1 MRMFLYYAF
10 HSFINQIKKLF
21 KTWVMVFIIVCFVFG
36 MGIGI
41 LAVTISD
48 LAEKNK
54 EETEITETV
63 DAPDEDVAEPE
74 EEKPHIIRD
83 GIGYDNFL
91 ELVAAGIVI
100 VLFALSIVNADKNA
114 GKLFLP
120 ADVNLLFPSPLKP
133 QSVMLFRIG
142 MQIGT
147 MIIMGLYLLFQLPNL
162 VFNVGLSVWAGVGL
176 IAAFSMTMFLSTLM
190 QLLTYL
196 LASKYDAVKRFL
208 RPGLV
213 AVLVLIAGGFFTYQ
227 RTSGQDYLTAASAFF
242 NAKGTQY
249 VPFWGWMKGFVRA
262 CADGNL
268 TGVILFLALLIIGSA
283 LLIWFMWQ
291 LKVDFYEDA
300 MAKSEEVAELLEAAR
315 AKNAGLIVKRKKDR
329 SDKLR
334 RENIGHGWGANV
346 FFFKNMY
353 NRFRF
358 AHFGFFTKTL
368 EFNLLI
374 AVGVALVCRFSIQ
387 TNAVIFLA
395 AVFAVT
401 TFMRSLG
408 NVLEQDTKMDYFV
421 MIPESAWSKMF
432 YSMLAEI
439 AGSAMDLAI
448 PMVVGALVMGG
459 NPLEALVWVL
469 ALLSISIYSTSVGTF
484 IGVTVPNNAGVMLK
498 QFVQVLFV
506 YFGLL
511 PDIVAIAICA
521 AIGKVALGIAIA
533 LILNVLLGL
542 LFFSFAALA
551 LEPHGGS
558 ESEAIL

>member
-63 DAPDEDVAEPE
+63 DAPDEDAAEPE

-268 TGVILFLALLIIGSA
+268 TGVILFLAG
-283 LLIWFMWQ
+283 
-291 LKVDFYEDA
+291 
-300 MAKSEEVAELLEAAR
+300 
-315 AKNAGLIVKRKKDR
+315 
-329 SDKLR
+329 
-334 RENIGHGWGANV
+334 
-346 FFFKNMY
+346 
-353 NRFRF
+353 
-358 AHFGFFTKTL
+358 
-368 EFNLLI
+368 
-374 AVGVALVCRFSIQ
+374 
-387 TNAVIFLA
+387 
-395 AVFAVT
+395 
-401 TFMRSLG
+401 
-408 NVLEQDTKMDYFV
+408 
-421 MIPESAWSKMF
+421 
-432 YSMLAEI
+432 
-439 AGSAMDLAI
+439 
-448 PMVVGALVMGG
+448 
-459 NPLEALVWVL
+459 
-469 ALLSISIYSTSVGTF
+469 F
-484 IGVTVPNNAGVMLK
+484 IGEMVSRNAPGRNNYQIKETL
-498 QFVQVLFV
+498 
-506 YFGLL
+506 
-511 PDIVAIAICA
+511 
-521 AIGKVALGIAIA
+521 
-533 LILNVLLGL
+533 
-542 LFFSFAALA
+542 
-551 LEPHGGS
+551 
-558 ESEAIL
+558 